1 MSVQDKVIVV
11 TGGAS
16 GIGRA
21 SALLFAR
28 HGAKVV
34 IADREGAAAGAVC
47 QAIGADGGE
56 AVAIP
61 VDVADSASVNKLV
74 KETLAAF
81 GRIDVLLHCAG
92 VCPRRSVLEMSDAEW
107 SDVIRVNLDGTFY
120 ITRSVA
126 HAMTAQ
132 RSGTMILLTSD
143 RGINGAA
150 DYPHYA
156 ASKGGM
162 IALMKS
168 LAIALGPY
176 GVTVNGLNPG
186 MTDTPLARGAITD
199 EAWQAKMSV
208 DVLKDYT
215 RPEQVAEIALFLA
228 GPAAGFMTGQVVA
241 TRMRNFA

>member
-1 MSVQDKVIVV
+1 MNKVVLI

-21 SALLFAR
+21 SAELLASN
-28 HGAKVV
+28 GANVI
-34 IADREGAAAGAVC
+34 IADTNRTAGEGVCAAITGSGGMATSVVLDVSDAAAV
-47 QAIGADGGE
+47 D
-56 AVAIP
+56 AVA
-61 VDVADSASVNKLV
+61 ADIVGR
-74 KETLAAF
+74 F
-81 GRIDVLLHCAG
+81 GRIDVLVHCAG
-92 VCPRRSVLEMSDAEW
+92 ICPRRSVLEMTDDEW
-107 SDVIRVNLDGTFY
+107 RRVISVNLDGSFY

-126 HAMTAQ
+126 RVMTEQ

-143 RGINGAA
+143 RGLYGAV
-150 DYPHYA
+150 DYAHYA

-186 MTDTPLARGAITD
+186 MTDTPLARGAISD
-199 EAWQAKMSV
+199 EGWRAKQTY
-208 DVLKDYT
+208 DVLGT
-215 RPEQVAEIALFLA
+215 HSRPSQIAEMVLFLA
-228 GPAAGFMTGQVVA
+228 DTAATFMTGQIVA